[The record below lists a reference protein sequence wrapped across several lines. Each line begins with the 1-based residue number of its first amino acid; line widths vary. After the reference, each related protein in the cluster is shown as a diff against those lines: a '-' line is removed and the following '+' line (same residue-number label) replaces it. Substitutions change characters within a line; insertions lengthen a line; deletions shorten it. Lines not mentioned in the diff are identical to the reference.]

1 MDPISLDGNMKSRPS
16 EKAKQPNYTFT
27 IQKQLLLGI
36 LLKKTKTKAT
46 TNLPSEVQTLWPNL
60 VKAGQADVPLN

>member
-1 MDPISLDGNMKSRPS
+1 MKSRPS

-36 LLKKTKTKAT
+36 LLKTKTKTKAT
-46 TNLPSEVQTLWPNL
+46 TNLPSEVQTLWANL
-60 VKAGQADVPLN
+60 VKTGQADVPLN